1 MSQTLECTFKSNFFA
16 LWSTSLGFSESF
28 QKQQPEVSIQKGVL
42 KNFTKFTGKH
52 LCWSLSFRKVA
63 CLRSA
68 TLFKKKKNQHKFF
81 FFLVKL
87 SKFLGTPSLTEHP
100 RATASVNYYL
110 LWKET
115 ALNSFSF
122 SDDLEDIQTYNTQN
136 WREFVNDISE

>member
-1 MSQTLECTFKSNFFA
+1 MLCEVHRLVFLNHFRSNNQR
-16 LWSTSLGFSESF
+16 S
-28 QKQQPEVSIQKGVL
+28 SIQKVVL

-52 LCWSLSFRKVA
+52 LCWSLSFI
-63 CLRSA
+63 CLFKLHASD
-68 TLFKKKKNQHKFF
+68 LQLYLKKKKYQHKFF

-136 WREFVNDISE
+136 

>member
-1 MSQTLECTFKSNFFA
+1 MLCEVHPLVFLNHFRSNNQR
-16 LWSTSLGFSESF
+16 S
-28 QKQQPEVSIQKGVL
+28 SIQKGVL
-42 KNFTKFTGKH
+42 KNFTTFTGKH

-68 TLFKKKKNQHKFF
+68 TLFKKKKYQHKFF
-81 FFLVKL
+81 FFLVEL

-110 LWKET
+110 LSGET